1 MPRVTEEH
9 RTARRDQIL
18 TAAMRCVARDGFHK
32 TTMANVIAESGL
44 SAGAV
49 YGYFK
54 GKNDLIRAIARH
66 AVGGFAADLDAL
78 AEDDEQVTPRR
89 ALEVVLTRA
98 RGLTRSS
105 DGGLPRV
112 AIHAW
117 SEAARDDEVKEIVR
131 TNVDAILRSWTR
143 VLARARADGNLGPD
157 GDLDEMAR
165 SMYSLMIGFALQGL
179 ILGDVDEEAYL
190 ASFTA
195 LTSGR
200 GSHRAL

>member
-18 TAAMRCVARDGFHK
+18 SAAMRCVARDGFHK
-32 TTMANVIAESGL
+32 MTMANVIAESGL

-54 GKNDLIRAIARH
+54 GKNDLIQAIARR
-66 AVGGFAADLDAL
+66 AVGGFAADLDTL
-78 AEDDEQVTPRR
+78 ADGDDQVTLPG
-89 ALEVVLTRA
+89 ALEVVLARA
-98 RGLTRSS
+98 RGLTADSE
-105 DGGLPRV
+105 GGLPRI

-131 TNVDAILRSWTR
+131 TNIDSIIKSWAR

-157 GDLDEMAR
+157 GDLDQMAR

-179 ILGDVDEEAYL
+179 ILDDVDEESYL
-190 ASFTA
+190 AGFTA
-195 LTSGR
+195 LL
-200 GSHRAL
+200 A

>member
-9 RTARRDQIL
+9 RTARREQIL
-18 TAAMRCVARDGFHK
+18 SAAMRCVARDGFHK
-32 TTMANVIAESGL
+32 MTMANVIAESGL

-54 GKNDLIRAIARH
+54 GKHDLIRAIARGT
-66 AVGGFAADLDAL
+66 VGGFAADLDAL
-78 AEDDEQVTPRR
+78 AEGEEQVTLTR
-89 ALEVVLTRA
+89 ALEVVLARA
-98 RGLTRSS
+98 RVLTDSS
-105 DGGLPRV
+105 EGGLPRIAV
-112 AIHAW
+112 HAW

-131 TNVDAILRSWTR
+131 TNINAILQSWSR

-179 ILGDVDEEAYL
+179 ILDDVDLEAYL
-190 ASFTA
+190 AGFTA

-200 GSHRAL
+200 PPQGAP

>member
-9 RTARRDQIL
+9 RTARREQIVS
-18 TAAMRCVARDGFHK
+18 AAMRCVARDGFHK

-54 GKNDLIRAIARH
+54 GKNDLIRAIARS

-78 AEDDEQVTPRR
+78 AEGDGQVTLAR
-89 ALEVVLTRA
+89 ALEVVLARA
-98 RGLTRSS
+98 RGLTDGSE
-105 DGGLPRV
+105 GGLPRV

-131 TNVDAILRSWTR
+131 TNVDAILQSWTR

-157 GDLDEMAR
+157 GNLDQMAR

-179 ILGDVDEEAYL
+179 ILGDVDEESYVAG
-190 ASFTA
+190 FTA

-200 GSHRAL
+200 PPQSAL